1 MNRKQIKEIL
11 NKTDMV
17 RFSCTPEEKAAAE
30 YLKSLCEERGVAAYL
45 ESFDVDMATINKAVL
60 TADGHEIPCK
70 GYRLCGTGCVEA
82 PLCYLPNTNPASL
95 SKAKGKVVLLDTGIS
110 YWTYRQW

>member
-30 YLKSLCEERGVAAYL
+30 AA
-45 ESFDVDMATINKAVL
+45 A
-60 TADGHEIPCK
+60 
-70 GYRLCGTGCVEA
+70 
-82 PLCYLPNTNPASL
+82 
-95 SKAKGKVVLLDTGIS
+95 KAKQQVQV
-110 YWTYRQW
+110 